1 MVNVGQYLVNNCKY
15 SGVYEMFN
23 HLYGE
28 DALVKPNGTM
38 GTVPLRGRF
47 YEFDQS
53 EFFDKKGFFSKSAGM
68 DDVGF
73 AYIPSR
79 CSVPEKMSLM
89 IIQQLYINLTVNLQ
103 LLCTDVHKQ
112 GICTFFILISGIDY
126 IRMKTGLQTNLWG
139 QVSKNH
145 RILGS
150 CRTK

>member
-79 CSVPEKMSLM
+79 CSVPEKDVIDDNSTAIYKPYCKLA
-89 IIQQLYINLTVNLQ
+89 IALHG
-103 LLCTDVHKQ
+103 CT
-112 GICTFFILISGIDY
+112 
-126 IRMKTGLQTNLWG
+126 QTRYLHIFHTYFRN
-139 QVSKNH
+139 
-145 RILGS
+145 
-150 CRTK
+150 